1 MLIFFSL
8 LWLSYFFNFLFS
20 QEEIIVEVNPEIEYQ
35 TILD

>member
-1 MLIFFSL
+1 
-8 LWLSYFFNFLFS
+8 LFS